1 MSKKPGPKPLI
12 KTEEKTGILFMRG
25 IPLSQLES
33 CRQLVTDSL
42 YGNIEIIKKEEMKQI
57 CFKTLETCE
66 EPVSGSLNDYFE
78 TVYNQVFKTNNQ
90 NEK

>member
-1 MSKKPGPKPLI
+1 MENKTIMSKKPGRKNQI
-12 KTEEKTGILFMRG
+12 ETEEKTGILFMRG

-42 YGNIEIIKKEEMKQI
+42 YGRITIIK
-57 CFKTLETCE
+57 
-66 EPVSGSLNDYFE
+66 N
-78 TVYNQVFKTNNQ
+78 NNQ

>member
-1 MSKKPGPKPLI
+1 MSKKPGRKNQI
-12 KTEEKTGILFMRG
+12 ETDEKTGILFMRG

-42 YGNIEIIKKEEMKQI
+42 YGRITIIKK
-57 CFKTLETCE
+57 
-66 EPVSGSLNDYFE
+66 
-78 TVYNQVFKTNNQ
+78 NNQ